1 MDGDRLQYNNR
12 SETEPRPNQQ
22 ARLALGLFSG
32 RDRAADLRLLRCQ
45 SIGVEIMGTQGQK
58 HTDAHGA
65 IKRAGAAAKSTE
77 KVAHQGTSG
86 HLPHD
91 PSLYKAPK
99 HSGDRK
105 GGK

>member
-1 MDGDRLQYNNR
+1 
-12 SETEPRPNQQ
+12 
-22 ARLALGLFSG
+22 
-32 RDRAADLRLLRCQ
+32 
-45 SIGVEIMGTQGQK
+45 MGTQGQK